1 MRDVKK
7 LSLRPYL
14 GEIWVCASLNSLHKA
29 YRKHTQT
36 PYPYQDDPGG
46 GRFIWLK
53 GDCPADHIFLIWAAT
68 PHALAHEVSHVLLH
82 TFKEIGHDP
91 RDGGGEPF
99 CYMLSQLLLE
109 AKEVID
115 V

>member
-1 MRDVKK
+1 MKNVKK

-14 GEIWVCASLNSLHKA
+14 GEVWVCASIKSLHKA

-53 GDCPADHIFLIWAAT
+53 GDCPADHLFLIWAAT

-91 RDGGGEPF
+91 REGDGEPF
-99 CYMLSQLLLE
+99 CYMLSQLLME
-109 AKEVID
+109 AQETK
-115 V
+115 

>member
-1 MRDVKK
+1 MKNVKK

-14 GEIWVCASLNSLHKA
+14 GEVWVCASIKSLHKA

-53 GDCPADHIFLIWAAT
+53 GDCPADHLFLIWAAT
-68 PHALAHEVSHVLLH
+68 PHALAHEISHVLLH

-91 RDGGGEPF
+91 REGDGEPF

-109 AKEVID
+109 TREVK
-115 V
+115 